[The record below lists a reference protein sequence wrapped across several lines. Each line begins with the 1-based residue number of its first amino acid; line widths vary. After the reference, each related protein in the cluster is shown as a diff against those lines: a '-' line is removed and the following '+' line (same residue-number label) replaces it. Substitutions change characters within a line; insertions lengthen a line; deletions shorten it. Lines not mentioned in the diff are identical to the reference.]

1 MNISVKLPD
10 GTYGDPEDLGTNPTN
25 NENFATIVERRLSR
39 RDALKGLA
47 ATAAIGALAGS
58 GVSHLA
64 MSEALAQS
72 GGSTLTFTEVP
83 QGVSETHV
91 VSPGYKAEVVIRW
104 GDKVTADAPAFN
116 VNMLTAA
123 AQEKQFGYNCD
134 YIGYFPLPAGSNSST
149 NGILAINHEYTSPE
163 LMWSGL
169 TSKNALDKATRESTE
184 IEMAAH
190 GMSFVEVRKDGNAWK
205 VVDGS
210 RYNRRVTLS
219 KSPMELSG
227 PVAGHP
233 RVKTSG
239 DATGKMVIGTA
250 NNCAGGKTPWGTVLT
265 AEENFNGY
273 FGGDAET
280 TPEAANHKRY
290 GVTKASWYSW
300 WKFHD
305 RFNTE
310 KEPNEPNRFGWMV
323 EIDPYDPA
331 AMPKKRTALGRFKH
345 EGAAVTVAPDGRVV
359 AYSGDDEAGDY
370 LYKFISTGRFNAN
383 DRAANMTLLDSGT
396 LYVAQFSDTMVKWLP
411 LVFGQGPL
419 TPANKFE
426 SQADVLIETRRAADL
441 IGATKM
447 DRPEDIDVNEVNGRA
462 YLMLTNN
469 TRRKAEEANAVN
481 PRGPNPYGHIVE
493 LTPPGTD
500 GKRDHAALEHGWEIL
515 LLAGDPKN
523 PEHKAKYHPATSE
536 NGWFAAP
543 DNCVIDPK
551 GRLWISTDQGSA
563 WKNTKTA
570 DGMWACDV
578 TGPGRAQTKRLFR
591 VPIGAE
597 MCGPEFT
604 PDGKTLF
611 VAVQHPGADGAN
623 EDQNFDNPMTRWPDF
638 QAGMPPRPSVVA
650 ITKEDGGDIGA

>member
-25 NENFATIVERRLSR
+25 NENFGAIVERRLSR

-47 ATAAIGALAGS
+47 ATAAVTALAGS

-64 MSEALAQS
+64 MSEALAQT

-91 VSPGYKAEVVIRW
+91 VSPGYKAEVLIRW
-104 GDKVTADAPAFN
+104 GDKVAADAPAFN
-116 VNMLTAA
+116 VNMLSAA

-134 YIGYFPLPAGSNSST
+134 YIGFLPLPAGSNSST

-163 LMWSGL
+163 LMWSGI
-169 TSKNALDKATRESTE
+169 TRKNALDKATRESTE

-219 KSPMELSG
+219 KTLMELTG
-227 PVAGHP
+227 PAAGHA

-273 FGGDAET
+273 FGGDAAT
-280 TPEAANHKRY
+280 TPEAGNHKRY
-290 GVTKASWYSW
+290 GVSKNSWYAW

-310 KEPNEPNRFGWMV
+310 KEPNEPNRFGWLV

-345 EGAAVTVAPDGRVV
+345 EGAAITVAPDGRVV

-370 LYKFISTGRFNAN
+370 LYKFVTTGRFNPS
-383 DRAANMTLLDSGT
+383 DRAANMNLLEQGT

-441 IGATKM
+441 LGATKM
-447 DRPEDIDVNEVNGRA
+447 DRPEDVDVNEVNGRV

-469 TRRKAEEANAVN
+469 TRRKAEETVAVN
-481 PRGPNPYGHIVE
+481 PRGPNPWGHIVE
-493 LTPPGTD
+493 LLPPGAD
-500 GKRDHAALEHGWEIL
+500 GRRDHAALEHGWEIF
-515 LLAGDPKN
+515 LLAGNPAI
-523 PEHKAKYHPATSE
+523 PEHKAKYHPATSA

-551 GRLWISTDQGSA
+551 GRLWISTDQGSG
-563 WKNTKTA
+563 WKDTKIA

-591 VPIGAE
+591 VPVGAE